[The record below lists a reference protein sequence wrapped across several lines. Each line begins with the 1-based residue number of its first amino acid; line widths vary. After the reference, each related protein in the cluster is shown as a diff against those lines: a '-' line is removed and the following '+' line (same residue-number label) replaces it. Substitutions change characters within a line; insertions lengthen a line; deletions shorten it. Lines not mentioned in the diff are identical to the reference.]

1 MDTRWFERSP
11 AELALGYRWV
21 VLIVALGAA
30 ALAARRADPL
40 LLLAMTLPVAGS
52 VLITAALTV
61 LAASPRAVIWLLF
74 ADLVGGLVSVALT
87 GGDTSPFVVYL
98 SASLVGLALRAS
110 GRAFALALAVAIAG
124 YGAAVVLAG
133 PSFGPG
139 PIADD
144 IGGLAAAAVLV
155 RLLGQRQPV
164 AALPLLGRDDQHLL
178 RLLADRLTYAE
189 IATSIAASPEHTKVL
204 IARLYRRLGA
214 RTRDEAI
221 ATGSRLGVLR

>member
-1 MDTRWFERSP
+1 MDARSFERSP

-30 ALAARRADPL
+30 ALAARKADPL
-40 LLLAMTLPVAGS
+40 LLLALTLPVAGS
-52 VLITAALTV
+52 VLVTAALTV
-61 LAASPRAVIWLLF
+61 LAASLRAVIWLLL
-74 ADLVGGLVSVALT
+74 ADLLGGLVSVALT
-87 GGDTSPFVVYL
+87 GGDRSPFVVYL
-98 SASLVGLALRAS
+98 SASLVGLALRAGS
-110 GRAFALALAVAIAG
+110 WTFALTLA
-124 YGAAVVLAG
+124 AAVVGYGVGIVLGG

-139 PIADD
+139 PIVDD

-155 RLLGQRQPV
+155 RVLGRRQPV

-189 IATSIAASPEHTKVL
+189 IATSIAASPEDTKVL

-221 ATGSRLGVLR
+221 AAGSRLGVLR